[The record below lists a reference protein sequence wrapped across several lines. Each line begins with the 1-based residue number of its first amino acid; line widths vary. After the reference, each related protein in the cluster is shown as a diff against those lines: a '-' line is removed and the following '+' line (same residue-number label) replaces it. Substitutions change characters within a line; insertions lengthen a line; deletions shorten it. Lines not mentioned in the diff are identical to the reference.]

1 MYLVQHVSF
10 VAYVSTHNFN
20 QEGNN
25 GGKDTLYC
33 TVDTERISNSFG
45 HGITNGQKQGQK
57 LDKRKK

>member
-33 TVDTERISNSFG
+33 TVDTERMYVVRYVAG
-45 HGITNGQKQGQK
+45 KVQRA
-57 LDKRKK
+57 L